1 MERTEES
8 RRNIEWLK
16 CSQCI
21 DYWIEEY
28 VFIFNATLKDWIAFD
43 LWPAQ
48 TESLARLSEAHQSIV
63 LKARQLGLSWLVL
76 CYALHAMVFRPAAT
90 ILLFSKRDEEAI
102 ELLKRLKGCYERLPR
117 WMQARK
123 VAQDSLHDFELSNG
137 SSAKSFPST
146 GGRSYTGSLV
156 IVDEAEFVQDL
167 DELINAVKP
176 TIDAGGQMIMISTV
190 DKSQPESSFKR
201 IFRAAKRGESDWQPI
216 FLAWHARPGRDD
228 VWYKSQKADVLARTG
243 ALDDL
248 HQEYPATVEEALAPR
263 ALDKRIPPTWL
274 QRVYDEAPATNAL
287 GIPGLSV
294 YREPQLYADSA
305 RKLGKATYRI
315 GCDPAEGNPSSDDS
329 AATVVDAGTGEEMA
343 VLCGK
348 LQPSAFAAYIARLA
362 AWYNGAAVLVERNNH
377 GHAVLLWLQDN
388 SKVTLLNAAD
398 DRAGW
403 PTTSKSKA
411 QMYDDFTDKVRDA
424 EIIIH
429 SFESYMQLS
438 SIDGSTLSAPD
449 GMHDDRAV
457 SFVLATLSD
466 QLLAAKKK
474 AGTW

>member
-1 MERTEES
+1 
-8 RRNIEWLK
+8 
-16 CSQCI
+16 
-21 DYWIEEY
+21 
-28 VFIFNATLKDWIAFD
+28 
-43 LWPAQ
+43 
-48 TESLARLSEAHQSIV
+48 
-63 LKARQLGLSWLVL
+63 
-76 CYALHAMVFRPAAT
+76 
-90 ILLFSKRDEEAI
+90 
-102 ELLKRLKGCYERLPR
+102 
-117 WMQARK
+117 
-123 VAQDSLHDFELSNG
+123 
-137 SSAKSFPST
+137 
-146 GGRSYTGSLV
+146 
-156 IVDEAEFVQDL
+156 
-167 DELINAVKP
+167 
-176 TIDAGGQMIMISTV
+176 MIMISTV

-228 VWYKSQKADVLARTG
+228 VWYRSQKADVLARTG

-263 ALDKRIPPTWL
+263 QLDKRIPAAWL
-274 QRVYDEAPATNAL
+274 HEVYLEQRGTNPL
-287 GIPGLSV
+287 GIPGLTV
-294 YREPQLYADSA
+294 FGEPQVYADPA
-305 RKLGKATYRI
+305 RKLGKASYRI

-362 AWYNGAAVLVERNNH
+362 EWYNGAAVLVERNNH

-388 SKVTLLNAAD
+388 SKATLLNGID
-398 DRAGW
+398 DKAGW

-411 QMYDDFTDKVRDA
+411 QMYDDFTDKVRDQ
-424 EIIIH
+424 ELIIH

-438 SIDGSTLSAPD
+438 SSDGSTLSAPD

-457 SFVLATLSD
+457 SFVLAVLSD
-466 QLLAAKKK
+466 QLLAPKKK